1 MRKRG
6 QCKVFEKEESETI
19 EKKEEIE
26 PTEVESDA
34 KKKELM
40 FLKGKKRKL
49 NRNKDERTVQK
60 HYKELGQ
67 TVTGKDTSHKTISN

>member
-6 QCKVFEKEESETI
+6 QWKVFEKEESETI

-34 KKKELM
+34 NKELI
-40 FLKGKKRKL
+40 LKGEKEKTKQRQRRKDSTEIL
-49 NRNKDERTVQK
+49 
-60 HYKELGQ
+60 
-67 TVTGKDTSHKTISN
+67 

>member
-26 PTEVESDA
+26 PTEVESDDN
-34 KKKELM
+34 KELI
-40 FLKGKKRKL
+40 FKREKEKTKQKQ
-49 NRNKDERTVQK
+49 RRKDSTET
-60 HYKELGQ
+60 L
-67 TVTGKDTSHKTISN
+67 